1 MDTWPKIR
9 VWQNGLD
16 DVINVTSLF
25 CKTFLCE
32 SRSHLCYGIRGNNH
46 FPDVPKAKLEHSFH
60 IMFQWMF
67 PMFSIPITSLLW
79 HWFLTSEIFKK
90 DHSSLLFE
98 FFKEP
103 WKLLKLSFYINLT
116 HISCDWFKTI
126 VLQQYSS
133 LFKII
138 LYDILYRNHLLLPE
152 YKKVNNLISD
162 LGRSKFE
169 PKMKRAKN
177 EHNVSAYIEW
187 VYSFEI
193 F

>member
-1 MDTWPKIR
+1 MQLYFHVRKSVLDLSYPNQGFGDQNLFLDWNNLSILKILDYTEPKNISDRLGPSMDTWPKIR

-67 PMFSIPITSLLW
+67 PMFPDPITFLLW
-79 HWFLTSEIFKK
+79 HWFIF
-90 DHSSLLFE
+90 
-98 FFKEP
+98 
-103 WKLLKLSFYINLT
+103 WMR
-116 HISCDWFKTI
+116 ISGN
-126 VLQQYSS
+126 
-133 LFKII
+133 
-138 LYDILYRNHLLLPE
+138 YDGEKALIFVTMNNFWLRLIKYLGLPE
-152 YKKVNNLISD
+152 IMLKI
-162 LGRSKFE
+162 
-169 PKMKRAKN
+169 
-177 EHNVSAYIEW
+177 HQ
-187 VYSFEI
+187 I